1 MDVLIGGYM
10 AIKINNENTIVP
22 ILSTI
27 FYSGLILSTIEAIMA
42 PKLETIPQVI
52 FLSASLTFE
61 LSIYFR
67 SSSSPSD

>member
-1 MDVLIGGYM
+1 M